1 MIFNKLIKFVP
12 NKLKMSIASLSQ
24 LSTEEINLVMNT
36 PALVSILI
44 GGADNNFDE
53 LEKEKANKIV
63 AFRKTT
69 GDPLLFEYFNL
80 VEETFENE
88 IQILSERY
96 SGDAKERNKRIID
109 ELVKLNE
116 ILPKLDHNYAS
127 ALLKNWR
134 TLAKGVAE
142 ASGGFL
148 GMFDESSEEAHL
160 VGLKIIE
167 FGNN

>member
-1 MIFNKLIKFVP
+1 
-12 NKLKMSIASLSQ
+12 MSIASLSQ
-24 LSTEEINLVMNT
+24 LSTEEVNLVLNT
-36 PALVSILI
+36 PALVSLLI
-44 GGADNNFDE
+44 GGADNNFDNE
-53 LEKEKANKIV
+53 EKERAKKIV

-96 SGDAKERNKRIID
+96 SGDVLERNSKITE

-116 ILPKLDHNYAS
+116 VLPKMDHNYAN
-127 ALLKNWR
+127 ALLQNWR

-148 GMFDESSEEAHL
+148 GMFEESSEEAHL
-160 VGLKIIE
+160 VGLKMIE

>member
-1 MIFNKLIKFVP
+1 
-12 NKLKMSIASLSQ
+12 MSIASLSQ
-24 LSTEEINLVMNT
+24 LSTEEVNLVLNT
-36 PALVSILI
+36 PALVSLLI
-44 GGADNNFDE
+44 GGADNNFDNE
-53 LEKEKANKIV
+53 EKERAKKIV

-96 SGDAKERNKRIID
+96 SGDALERNSKITE

-116 ILPKLDHNYAS
+116 ILPKMDHNYAN
-127 ALLKNWR
+127 ALLQNWR

-148 GMFDESSEEAHL
+148 GMFEESSEEAHL
-160 VGLKIIE
+160 VGLKMIE

>member
-1 MIFNKLIKFVP
+1 
-12 NKLKMSIASLSQ
+12 MSIASLSQ
-24 LSTEEINLVMNT
+24 LSTEEVNLVLNT
-36 PALVSILI
+36 PALVSLLI
-44 GGADNNFDE
+44 GGADNNFDNE
-53 LEKEKANKIV
+53 EKERAKKIV

-96 SGDAKERNKRIID
+96 SGDALERNSKITE

-116 ILPKLDHNYAS
+116 ILPKMDHNYAN
-127 ALLKNWR
+127 ALLQNWR
-134 TLAKGVAE
+134 TLARCGR
-142 ASGGFL
+142 SIWRIL
-148 GMFDESSEEAHL
+148 GMFEESSEEAHL
-160 VGLKIIE
+160 VGLKMIE

>member
-1 MIFNKLIKFVP
+1 
-12 NKLKMSIASLSQ
+12 MSIASLSQ
-24 LSTEEINLVMNT
+24 LSTEEVNLVLNT
-36 PALVSILI
+36 PALVSLLI
-44 GGADNNFDE
+44 GGADNNFDNE
-53 LEKEKANKIV
+53 EKERAKKIV

-96 SGDAKERNKRIID
+96 SGDALERNSKITE

-116 ILPKLDHNYAS
+116 VLPKMDHNYAN
-127 ALLKNWR
+127 ALLQNWR

-148 GMFDESSEEAHL
+148 GMFEESSEEAHL
-160 VGLKIIE
+160 VGLKMIE

>member
-1 MIFNKLIKFVP
+1 
-12 NKLKMSIASLSQ
+12 MSIASLSQ

-36 PALVSILI
+36 PALVSLLI
-44 GGADNNFDE
+44 GGADNNFDNE
-53 LEKEKANKIV
+53 EKERAKKIV

-96 SGDAKERNKRIID
+96 SGDVLERNSKITE

-116 ILPKLDHNYAS
+116 ILPKMDHNYAN
-127 ALLKNWR
+127 ALLQNWR

-148 GMFDESSEEAHL
+148 GMFEESSEEAHL
-160 VGLKIIE
+160 VGLKMIE

>member
-1 MIFNKLIKFVP
+1 
-12 NKLKMSIASLSQ
+12 MSIASLSQ
-24 LSTEEINLVMNT
+24 LSTEEVNLVLNT
-36 PALVSILI
+36 PALVSLLI
-44 GGADNNFDE
+44 GGADNNFDNE
-53 LEKEKANKIV
+53 EKEKAKKIV

-96 SGDAKERNKRIID
+96 SGDALERNSKITE

-116 ILPKLDHNYAS
+116 VLPKMDHNYAN
-127 ALLKNWR
+127 ALLQNWR

-148 GMFDESSEEAHL
+148 GMFEESSEEAHL
-160 VGLKIIE
+160 VGLKMIE

>member
-1 MIFNKLIKFVP
+1 
-12 NKLKMSIASLSQ
+12 MSIASLSQ
-24 LSTEEINLVMNT
+24 LSTEEVNLVLNT
-36 PALVSILI
+36 PALVSLLI
-44 GGADNNFDE
+44 GGADNNFDNE
-53 LEKEKANKIV
+53 EKERAKKIV

-96 SGDAKERNKRIID
+96 SGDVLERNSKITE

-116 ILPKLDHNYAS
+116 ILPKMDHNYAN
-127 ALLKNWR
+127 ALLQNWR

-148 GMFDESSEEAHL
+148 GMFEESSEEAHL
-160 VGLKIIE
+160 VGLKMIE

>member
-1 MIFNKLIKFVP
+1 
-12 NKLKMSIASLSQ
+12 MSIASLSQ
-24 LSTEEINLVMNT
+24 LSTEEVNLVLNT
-36 PALVSILI
+36 PALVSLLI
-44 GGADNNFDE
+44 GGADNNFDNE
-53 LEKEKANKIV
+53 EKEKAKKIV

-96 SGDAKERNKRIID
+96 SGDVLERNSKITE

-116 ILPKLDHNYAS
+116 ILPKMDHNYAN
-127 ALLKNWR
+127 ALLQNWR

-148 GMFDESSEEAHL
+148 GMFEESSEEAHL
-160 VGLKIIE
+160 VGLKMIE

>member
-1 MIFNKLIKFVP
+1 
-12 NKLKMSIASLSQ
+12 MSIASLSQ
-24 LSTEEINLVMNT
+24 LSTEEVNLVLNT
-36 PALVSILI
+36 PALVSLLI
-44 GGADNNFDE
+44 GGADNNFDNE
-53 LEKEKANKIV
+53 EKEKAKKIV

-96 SGDAKERNKRIID
+96 SGDALERNSKITE

-116 ILPKLDHNYAS
+116 ILPKMDHNYAN
-127 ALLKNWR
+127 ALLQNWR

-148 GMFDESSEEAHL
+148 GMFEESSEEAHL
-160 VGLKIIE
+160 VGLKMIE

>member
-1 MIFNKLIKFVP
+1 MVL
-12 NKLKMSIASLSQ
+12 
-24 LSTEEINLVMNT
+24 NT
-36 PALVSILI
+36 PALVSLLI
-44 GGADNNFDE
+44 GGADNNFDNE
-53 LEKEKANKIV
+53 EKERAKKIV

-96 SGDAKERNKRIID
+96 SGDALERNSKITE

-116 ILPKLDHNYAS
+116 ILPKMDHNYAN
-127 ALLKNWR
+127 ALLQNWR

-148 GMFDESSEEAHL
+148 GMFEESSEEAHL
-160 VGLKIIE
+160 VGLKMIE

>member
-1 MIFNKLIKFVP
+1 
-12 NKLKMSIASLSQ
+12 MSIASLSQ

-36 PALVSILI
+36 PALVSLLI
-44 GGADNNFDE
+44 GGADNNFDNE
-53 LEKEKANKIV
+53 EKEKAKKIV

-96 SGDAKERNKRIID
+96 SGDVLERNSKITE

-116 ILPKLDHNYAS
+116 ILPKMDHNYAN
-127 ALLKNWR
+127 ALLQNWR

-148 GMFDESSEEAHL
+148 GMFEESSEEAHL
-160 VGLKIIE
+160 VGLKMIE

>member
-1 MIFNKLIKFVP
+1 
-12 NKLKMSIASLSQ
+12 MSIASLSQ
-24 LSTEEINLVMNT
+24 LSTGEVNLVLNT
-36 PALVSILI
+36 PALVSLLI
-44 GGADNNFDE
+44 GGADNNFDNE
-53 LEKEKANKIV
+53 EKERAKKIV

-96 SGDAKERNKRIID
+96 SGDALERNSKITE

-116 ILPKLDHNYAS
+116 ILPKMDHNYAN
-127 ALLKNWR
+127 ALLQNWR

-148 GMFDESSEEAHL
+148 GMFEESSEEAHL
-160 VGLKIIE
+160 VGLKMIE